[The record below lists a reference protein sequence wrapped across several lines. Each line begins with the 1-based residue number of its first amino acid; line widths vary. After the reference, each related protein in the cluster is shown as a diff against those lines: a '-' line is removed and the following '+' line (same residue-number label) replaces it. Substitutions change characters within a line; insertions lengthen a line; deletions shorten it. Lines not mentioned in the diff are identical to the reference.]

1 MLMTP
6 RYDSNN
12 SSTAATATVADRQS
26 LPRLAYATHSVPVSQ
41 VRRDWLPKMGVCRDL
56 DIGLY
61 RNYLLQQQHQQQEQ
75 TSTTSSRYLIIA
87 NKSKSIVGFC

>member
-1 MLMTP
+1 MLMPP

-12 SSTAATATVADRQS
+12 NSTATTATVADRQS

-41 VRRDWLPKMGVCRDL
+41 VRRDWLPEMGVCRDL

-61 RNYLLQQQHQQQEQ
+61 RNCLLQQQQQQQ
-75 TSTTSSRYLIIA
+75 RS
-87 NKSKSIVGFC
+87 NKNKHRQHRVGT